1 MISSKCNLQ
10 KPRIRGER
18 VINESADIEH
28 LITGWSLHCSVQAP
42 VQIVRAFPGLK
53 NHARLSAGIPR
64 GAGRSFGDASLPD
77 CSASIQLDPEEES
90 PRVRLS
96 HDRGVVVCSAA
107 ASLDEILRITV
118 PQGWIIPA
126 LPGASQITIG
136 GAIAADAHG
145 KNHFSR
151 GSIADHLIQ
160 FSLMLASGEI
170 ITVDR
175 KTNTEIFWASV
186 GGLGLTGL
194 ILEAS
199 IALQRISSIRIA
211 QAQHRFTSVVEMV
224 DIIEA
229 KKDSEEYLLG
239 TVRGDFQPGQR
250 WEGSVVTARHV
261 EDAYGNPISEYPRRK
276 HPDVPSFLST
286 IPMSKLS
293 TWALN
298 QAIRARIKYFS
309 DKDVDMDKFFF
320 PQDSLGAWNRL
331 FGNSGFI
338 DYQCCIPIENVTEFF
353 NKLHAMLKKQSI
365 RCFLVAIKR
374 FRSSCNPN
382 PLTFALDGISLG
394 LDLPIRS
401 DTNVQLSELDELVVH
416 FGGRVNLV
424 KDARLSQGSFV
435 QMYPRASEWLGVKH
449 RVDPNRLLRSK
460 LSSRLGLT

>member
-1 MISSKCNLQ
+1 VH
-10 KPRIRGER
+10 KPRVKGECAIQDR
-18 VINESADIEH
+18 ADIKH
-28 LITGWSLHCSVQAP
+28 SLSGWSLHCSVQAP
-42 VQIVRAFPGLK
+42 VKIVRTLPGLEK
-53 NHARLSAGIPR
+53 RVRLGTGIPR

-77 CSASIQLDPEEES
+77 RNASIQLDPGEES
-90 PRVRLS
+90 SRVRWS
-96 HDRGVVVCSAA
+96 SERGVVVCSAA
-107 ASLDEILRITV
+107 ASLDEVLRITV
-118 PQGWIIPA
+118 PQGWVIPT

-160 FSLMLASGEI
+160 FSLLLVSGEI

-175 KTNTEIFWASV
+175 KTNEEIFWASV

-199 IALQRISSIRIA
+199 IALQPTSSIRIA
-211 QAQHRFTSVVEMV
+211 QSQHRFASVVEMV

-229 KKDSEEYLLG
+229 KKESGEFLLG

-261 EDAYGNPISEYPRRK
+261 EDAYGTPISEYPRRK
-276 HPDVPSFLST
+276 HPNVPSFIST
-286 IPMSKLS
+286 FPISKFS
-293 TWALN
+293 TWTLN

-309 DKDVDMDKFFF
+309 DKDVDMDRFFF
-320 PQDSLGAWNRL
+320 PQDSLGSWNQL
-331 FGNSGFI
+331 FGKRGFI

-353 NKLHAMLKKQSI
+353 NKLHEMLKQHSI

-374 FRSSCNPN
+374 FRSSSNPN
-382 PLTFALDGISLG
+382 PLTFALDGISVA
-394 LDLPIRS
+394 LDFPIRS
-401 DTNVQLSELDELVVH
+401 DTDVRLSELDELVVQ

-424 KDARLSQGSFV
+424 KDARLPQVSFV
-435 QMYPRASEWLGVKH
+435 QMYPRASEWLEVKH
-449 RVDPNRLLRSK
+449 QVDPNRMLRSK

>member
-1 MISSKCNLQ
+1 MRTLSGMEK
-10 KPRIRGER
+10 
-18 VINESADIEH
+18 
-28 LITGWSLHCSVQAP
+28 
-42 VQIVRAFPGLK
+42 
-53 NHARLSAGIPR
+53 HALLSAGIPR
-64 GAGRSFGDASLPD
+64 GAGRSFGDVSLPD
-77 CSASIQLDPEEES
+77 HSASIQLNPGGES
-90 PRVRLS
+90 SRVRLDPES
-96 HDRGVVVCSAA
+96 GVVVCSAA
-107 ASLDEILRITV
+107 ASLDEVLRVTV
-118 PQGWIIPA
+118 PQGWIIPT

-151 GSIADHLIQ
+151 GSIADHLIR

-199 IALQRISSIRIA
+199 VALQRISSIRLA
-211 QAQHRFTSVVEMV
+211 QAQHRFASVAEMV
-224 DIIEA
+224 EIIEA

-239 TVRGDFQPGQR
+239 TVRGEFEPGQR

-261 EDAYGNPISEYPRRK
+261 EGEYGTPISEYPRRK
-276 HPDVPSFLST
+276 HLQVPSFLST

-293 TWALN
+293 TWVLN
-298 QAIRARIKYFS
+298 QAIRARVKYFS
-309 DKDVDMDKFFF
+309 DKNVDMDRFFF

-331 FGNSGFI
+331 FGNRGFI

-353 NKLHAMLKKQSI
+353 NKLHAMLKKHSI
-365 RCFLVAIKR
+365 GCFLVAIKR

-382 PLTFALDGISLG
+382 PLTFALDGISVA

-401 DTNVQLSELDELVVH
+401 DTNVHLSELDELVVH

-424 KDARLSQGSFV
+424 KDARLSQRSFV
-435 QMYPRASEWLGVKH
+435 QMYPRASEWLEVKH

>member
-1 MISSKCNLQ
+1 MQLT
-10 KPRIRGER
+10 KPRVRGER
-18 VINESADIEH
+18 AINESADIEH
-28 LITGWSLHCSVQAP
+28 LLTGWSLHCSVQAP
-42 VQIVRAFPGLK
+42 IEFVRITSGVEK
-53 NHARLSAGIPR
+53 HARLGAGIPR
-64 GAGRSFGDASLPD
+64 GAGRSFGDVSLPD
-77 CSASIQLDPEEES
+77 HSASIQLDPGGES
-90 PRVRLS
+90 SRVRLDPES
-96 HDRGVVVCSAA
+96 GVVVCSAA
-107 ASLDEILRITV
+107 ASLDEVLRVTV
-118 PQGWIIPA
+118 PQGWIIPT

-151 GSIADHLIQ
+151 GSIADHLTR
-160 FSLMLASGEI
+160 FSLMLVSGEI

-175 KTNTEIFWASV
+175 QTNAQIFWASV

-199 IALQRISSIRIA
+199 LALQRISSIRIA
-211 QAQHRFTSVVEMV
+211 QSQNRFTSVAEMV
-224 DIIEA
+224 DIIER

-239 TVRGDFQPGQR
+239 TVRGDFGPGQR

-261 EDAYGNPISEYPRRK
+261 EEEYGTPISEYPRRK
-276 HPDVPSFLST
+276 HPQVPSFLST
-286 IPMSKLS
+286 VPMSKLS
-293 TWALN
+293 TWGLN

-309 DKDVDMDKFFF
+309 DKDVDMDRFFF

-331 FGNSGFI
+331 FGNRGLI

-353 NKLHAMLKKQSI
+353 NKLHAMLKKHSI

-374 FRSSCNPN
+374 FKSSGNQS
-382 PLTFALDGISLG
+382 PLTFALDGISVA
-394 LDLPIRS
+394 LDLPIGS
-401 DTNVQLSELDELVVH
+401 DTNAQLNELDELVVH

-424 KDARLSQGSFV
+424 KDARLSQERFA
-435 QMYPRASEWLGVKH
+435 QMYPRASEWLEVKH